1 MKKYLI
7 SALFIALAT
16 SAFAQFSLSYE
27 LKETAEFYRMNQ
39 LLNKS
44 GNSELLLKDIKGSPY
59 LNAEFLNGTIYTT
72 MKTQYNN
79 VPLRYNLYNDDLEF
93 KNPAGEILA
102 LAQPEI
108 VEYAVFGDYRLVY
121 SNYSFGNKPKKGLLV
136 LIEDGKAKLLSKVSV
151 IYQEPTQPGA
161 YKEAEPAKFVR
172 RADEFLIRVGA
183 EMALPISNKK
193 SVLEAFPD
201 NRDKIEDFLSKNKIK
216 LNKPEGLVE
225 VVKFYNSL

>member
-1 MKKYLI
+1 MRKYLI
-7 SALFIALAT
+7 LALFIAFAA
-16 SAFAQFSLSYE
+16 SAFAQISISYE
-27 LKETAEFYRMNQ
+27 LKETADFYRMNQ

-44 GNSELLLKDIKGSPY
+44 GNTDILLKDIKGSPY
-59 LNAEFLNGTIYTT
+59 LNAEFVNGTIYTT
-72 MKTQYNN
+72 MKTQYND

-108 VEYAVFGDYRLVY
+108 VEYAVFGDNLLVY
-121 SNYSFGNKPKKGLLV
+121 SNYFSGTKPKKGFLV

-151 IYQEPTQPGA
+151 LYQEPTQPGA
-161 YKEAEPAKFVR
+161 YQEAGPAKFVR
-172 RADEFLIRVGA
+172 RADESFIRVGE
-183 EMALPISNKK
+183 EMALPVSNKK

-201 NRDKIEDFLSKNKIK
+201 NRDKIEDFISKNKIK
-216 LNKPEGLVE
+216 LNKPEGLAE